1 MSVLSGGRSRARLCW
16 VGGPQRTRPTVVP
29 FLQQEI
35 MTVSNVGGT
44 CISKTFCSET
54 NHYCRSHQ
62 IIEML
67 LKIIWT
73 KYLDPHAKI
82 ALEDVSLISWTTCRM
97 FLFDFHKSESDYIS
111 FIVSFVVIIP
121 QEKKSQDSTCISLP
135 FISVTKPG
143 WSCFPSPWGTIVW
156 VIQEATH
163 LNSITHEPKIYFVLI
178 LLPSEQNAT
187 IQSIY
192 G

>member
-1 MSVLSGGRSRARLCW
+1 
-16 VGGPQRTRPTVVP
+16 
-29 FLQQEI
+29 
-35 MTVSNVGGT
+35 
-44 CISKTFCSET
+44 
-54 NHYCRSHQ
+54 
-62 IIEML
+62 
-67 LKIIWT
+67 
-73 KYLDPHAKI
+73 
-82 ALEDVSLISWTTCRM
+82 M

-163 LNSITHEPKIYFVLI
+163 LNSITHETKDLFCIDSSAIRAKCHDPVNLWVNILTGKHTSLLI
-178 LLPSEQNAT
+178 LILFYRFCFRSFPYFHHLLVKKCT
-187 IQSIY
+187 SIY
-192 G
+192 GR